1 MRLRRLGQTARANKQ
16 TRQGHSKIDRGRET
30 GGMKSEELGPSL
42 LAAFAHVPDMHS
54 PCAPDS
60 GRPVHIRFP
69 TAPQAVLYV
78 PARRDGAGEMP
89 AHTTSPSRLAPPTNP
104 RHTRPLLF

>member
-1 MRLRRLGQTARANKQ
+1 
-16 TRQGHSKIDRGRET
+16 
-30 GGMKSEELGPSL
+30 MKSEELGPSL

-60 GRPVHIRFP
+60 GRPVHIRVP

-78 PARRDGAGEMP
+78 PARRGWAGEMP
-89 AHTTSPSRLAPPTNP
+89 AHPTCSSRVGALSKPRECGYLFFSGSRPGGIEGRPTKAATADVHNWE
-104 RHTRPLLF
+104 

>member
-1 MRLRRLGQTARANKQ
+1 
-16 TRQGHSKIDRGRET
+16 
-30 GGMKSEELGPSL
+30 MKSEELGPSL

-60 GRPVHIRFP
+60 GRPVHIRGP

-78 PARRDGAGEMP
+78 PARCSRKKGVGRHLAGPPHVLFSCWRAQHAAGVRLLLLLGLEAMADRGEAQIGVHQRLEERDV
-89 AHTTSPSRLAPPTNP
+89 
-104 RHTRPLLF
+104 